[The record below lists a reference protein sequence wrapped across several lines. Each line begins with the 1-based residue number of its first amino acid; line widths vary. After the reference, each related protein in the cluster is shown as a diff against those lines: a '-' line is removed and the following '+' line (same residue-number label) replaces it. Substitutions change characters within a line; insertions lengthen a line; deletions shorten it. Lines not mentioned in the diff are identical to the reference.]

1 MSCLITYQ
9 INYNDKI
16 INCISY
22 DDYQQLLDKYNN
34 LLHEQKINEKNLEL
48 TIKYKDEKE
57 ELLRKYEQKIN
68 DLLERLT
75 SNEGCIEHLQVDI
88 QSLKD
93 DKKDIETLYDKEQEK
108 YLRTKSILTDIKNKL
123 NELN

>member
-1 MSCLITYQ
+1 MSCLFTYQ
-9 INYNDKI
+9 ITYNDKI

-22 DDYQQLLDKYNN
+22 DDYQQLLNKYNN

-57 ELLRKYEQKIN
+57 ELLREHEQEII
-68 DLLERLT
+68 DLLKKLT
-75 SNEGCIEHLQVDI
+75 SKEDYIKYLQMEI
-88 QSLKD
+88 QALKD
-93 DKKDIETLYDKEQEK
+93 DKRDIEKLYDKEQEE
-108 YLRTKSILTDIKNKL
+108 YLRTKSIITDIKNKL

>member
-1 MSCLITYQ
+1 MSCLFTYQ
-9 INYNDKI
+9 ITYNDKI
-16 INCISY
+16 INCINY
-22 DDYQQLLDKYNN
+22 DDYQQLLNKYNN

-68 DLLERLT
+68 DLLEKLT
-75 SNEGCIEHLQVDI
+75 SKEGYIEHLQVEI
-88 QSLKD
+88 EALKD
-93 DKKDIETLYDKEQEK
+93 DKRNIETLYDKEQEK